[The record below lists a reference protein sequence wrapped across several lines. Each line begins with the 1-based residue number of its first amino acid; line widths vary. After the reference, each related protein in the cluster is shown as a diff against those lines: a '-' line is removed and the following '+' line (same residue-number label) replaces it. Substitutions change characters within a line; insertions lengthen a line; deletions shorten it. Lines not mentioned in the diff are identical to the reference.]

1 MYFEKKK
8 KKKTQTHK
16 NKGEK
21 ISDRLKWKGE
31 KSKREKKNNGCFF
44 KQESK
49 LKIESLPIATDH
61 KT

>member
-1 MYFEKKK
+1 MYFEEKK
-8 KKKTQTHK
+8 HK
-16 NKGEK
+16 NKREK
-21 ISDRLKWKGE
+21 ISDRLKWKE
-31 KSKREKKNNGCFF
+31 KKQRGKKNNGYFF

>member
-1 MYFEKKK
+1 MYFEEKK
-8 KKKTQTHK
+8 HK
-16 NKGEK
+16 NKREK
-21 ISDRLKWKGE
+21 ISDRLKWKG
-31 KSKREKKNNGCFF
+31 KKRKDEKKNNECFF

>member
-8 KKKTQTHK
+8 TQTHTK
-16 NKGEK
+16 IKEK
-21 ISDRLKWKGE
+21 RFPIGWNGRGKKQ
-31 KSKREKKNNGCFF
+31 KRKKNNGCFF

>member
-1 MYFEKKK
+1 MYFEEKK
-8 KKKTQTHK
+8 HK
-16 NKGEK
+16 NKREK
-21 ISDRLKWKGE
+21 ISDRLKWKRE
-31 KSKREKKNNGCFF
+31 KKAKTKKNNGCFF